1 MPPDDHSAH
10 AVVAAPPLPLAA
22 DGGAPLEVCAV
33 AGAPARPALL
43 RAGVLVGV
51 ATAVANA
58 CAYALNA
65 VVARALGP
73 GEFGAVG
80 ALLAVVLVGSV
91 PALALQAVA
100 ARRTAVADPAARAAL
115 DRRLLRAGLGLGA
128 GVAVVVSLAT
138 PLLEP
143 FLRLEDPSAVLWLA
157 LSLWPLTVVH
167 AVPALQQAL
176 DRFTAL
182 SGVFVLAGMLRLAGG
197 ALAVLAGG
205 GVAAVLAGTAVGYA
219 LAAVPAVVVVLRTDG
234 PVQPAEQDRG
244 IVRETAAAAL
254 GLLGLVLLTNVD
266 VLLARRYLPTRESG
280 LYAVGAVF
288 SKVAFWAPQAV
299 VVLAFPRLADGRSAT
314 VLRTALLAVGGCGA
328 ALVAGAAVLGPFAV
342 RLVFGADYSE
352 VGRSAWVF
360 TALGAALALS
370 QVLVFSGIAARTS
383 RLALLVAAAI
393 ATEVAVVTTVR
404 HDGVVEI
411 AGTALACAGGLCAV
425 GLLLVG
431 AVTRRRVTAG
441 AAPPSG
447 RP

>member
-1 MPPDDHSAH
+1 MHPDDPGAP
-10 AVVAAPPLPLAA
+10 AAVAAPALPVAA
-22 DGGAPLEVCAV
+22 DGAALDIGTV

-80 ALLAVVLVGSV
+80 ALLAIVLLGSV

-100 ARRTAVADPAARAAL
+100 ARRTAVAPTGTRAAL
-115 DRRLLRAGLGLGA
+115 DRRLLRTGVAVGA
-128 GVAVVVSLAT
+128 GVAAVVALAT
-138 PLLEP
+138 PLLQDV
-143 FLRLEDPSAVLWLA
+143 LRLDDPTAVLWLA

-167 AVPALQQAL
+167 GLQGLLQGRE
-176 DRFTAL
+176 RFAAL
-182 SGVFVLAGMLRLAGG
+182 SGLFVVAGVLRLAGG
-197 ALAVLAGG
+197 TLAVVAGG
-205 GVAAVLAGTAVGYA
+205 GVAAVFAGTAAGYL
-219 LAAVPAVVVVLRTDG
+219 LAVVPAAVVVLHGSG
-234 PVQPAEQDRG
+234 PGTAAAEG
-244 IVRETAAAAL
+244 GVVRETGTAAL

-266 VLLARRYLPTRESG
+266 VLLARRHLPARESG

-288 SKVAFWAPQAV
+288 TKVAFWAPQAV
-299 VVLAFPRLADGRSAT
+299 VVLAFPSLASGRSAS

-328 ALVAGAAVLGPFAV
+328 VLTAGAAVLGPLAV
-342 RLVFGADYSE
+342 RLVFGEDYVE

-360 TALGAALALS
+360 TALGAALAVT

-393 ATEVAVVTTVR
+393 ATEVVVVTTVR
-404 HDGVVEI
+404 HDGVVDI
-411 AGTALACAGGLCAV
+411 AGTALACAAGLCAV
-425 GLLLVG
+425 GVALAR
-431 AVTRRRVTAG
+431 AVPRRVSRAG
-441 AAPPSG
+441 PAPSG